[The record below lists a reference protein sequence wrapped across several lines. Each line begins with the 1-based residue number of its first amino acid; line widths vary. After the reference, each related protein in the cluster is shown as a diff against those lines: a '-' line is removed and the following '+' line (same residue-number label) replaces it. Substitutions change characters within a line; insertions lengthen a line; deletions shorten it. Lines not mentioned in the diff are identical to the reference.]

1 VTAAARHTVRVDLGE
16 QSYDIEIGTGI
27 LDEAGSFVAE
37 RCRLT
42 TAFVVTDENLET
54 THAPLV
60 CHSLADAGGEV
71 EMLVV
76 DAGEPSK
83 CIEVAN
89 ELWNM
94 LLETGADR
102 HSIVVA
108 VGGGVV
114 GDLAG
119 FVAATFARGVP
130 FLQVPTTLLA
140 QVDSSVGGKVGINLP
155 DAKNMVGA
163 FWQPRGVLIDT
174 DVLNTLPEREYR
186 AGMAEVVKYGVVLDA
201 EFFAYLEEHATDLIE
216 RRGEVLRH
224 VVTRSCQLKA
234 EVVSADPHE
243 RTGRRSVLNYGHTF
257 AHALETV
264 AGYGELLHGEAV
276 AMGMMCAARLA
287 EGAGRVDAPFVERQK
302 ALPADRLAGGRSRE
316 AHRSH
321 AARQE
326 GRTWPA
332 AVRAARPARLR
343 GACRRHRR
351 SPSARGPARIAPMN
365 AAPPG
370 DPGRTNDLADE
381 LRLTLVDGVGP
392 RIRMALLERFGSSA
406 AVLAAPPS
414 ELRTVP
420 GVGPK
425 LAPRIAAA
433 RDEIDAAG
441 ELALCREHG
450 IALLS
455 ERDDAYPRL
464 LKEIPDPPG
473 ILFAR
478 GEILPQDA
486 LAVAIVGTRHA
497 SPYGLKM
504 ADQLA
509 QSLARA
515 GLTIVSGLARGIDA
529 AAHRGAL
536 AAGGRTIAVLASGLL
551 VIYPPEHEQLAREI
565 AGRGALVSESA
576 PRTCPIGGAFPQRN
590 RIISGM
596 CLGVI
601 VVEAAE
607 RSGALITARHAMEQG
622 REVFAVPGRVD
633 QRGSRGCH
641 RLIRD
646 GARLVETAD
655 DVLAELGPLVAP
667 AARLDGGE
675 IRHPAE
681 LQLND
686 AERQVLDA
694 IDSEATSIDTVV
706 ATSGLPVPSVLS
718 TVSVLEMRRLV
729 RRLSGNFVARY

>member
-302 ALPADRLAGGRSRE
+302 ALLAALGLPTDLPAVDPEKLIEAMQHDKKVEHGRLRF
-316 AHRSH
+316 
-321 AARQE
+321 
-326 GRTWPA
+326 
-332 AVRAARPARLR
+332 VLPARL
-343 GACRRHRR
+343 GC
-351 SPSARGPARIAPMN
+351 
-365 AAPPG
+365 
-370 DPGRTNDLADE
+370 
-381 LRLTLVDGVGP
+381 
-392 RIRMALLERFGSSA
+392 
-406 AVLAAPPS
+406 
-414 ELRTVP
+414 
-420 GVGPK
+420 
-425 LAPRIAAA
+425 
-433 RDEIDAAG
+433 
-441 ELALCREHG
+441 
-450 IALLS
+450 
-455 ERDDAYPRL
+455 
-464 LKEIPDPPG
+464 
-473 ILFAR
+473 
-478 GEILPQDA
+478 
-486 LAVAIVGTRHA
+486 
-497 SPYGLKM
+497 
-504 ADQLA
+504 
-509 QSLARA
+509 
-515 GLTIVSGLARGIDA
+515 
-529 AAHRGAL
+529 
-536 AAGGRTIAVLASGLL
+536 
-551 VIYPPEHEQLAREI
+551 
-565 AGRGALVSESA
+565 
-576 PRTCPIGGAFPQRN
+576 
-590 RIISGM
+590 
-596 CLGVI
+596 
-601 VVEAAE
+601 VE
-607 RSGALITARHAMEQG
+607 
-622 REVFAVPGRVD
+622 
-633 QRGSRGCH
+633 
-641 RLIRD
+641 
-646 GARLVETAD
+646 
-655 DVLAELGPLVAP
+655 LVA
-667 AARLDGGE
+667 DIGE
-675 IRHPAE
+675 AQVREA
-681 LQLND
+681 LQ
-686 AERQVLDA
+686 
-694 IDSEATSIDTVV
+694 
-706 ATSGLPVPSVLS
+706 G
-718 TVSVLEMRRLV
+718 
-729 RRLSGNFVARY
+729 